1 MATPMNAQEA
11 IAAAINLKPM
21 VIIAEGKLVK
31 INYNNNIGDKVN

>member
-21 VIIAEGKLVK
+21 VMISAIYFNL
-31 INYNNNIGDKVN
+31 NDC